1 MKSVCL
7 LELTSIQKMEK
18 ISQYW
23 WLRVPATDLATYAVN
38 ILKCV
43 LQSCFVLQI
52 VQQGSIVMMFQKTD
66 PDRIASLNL
75 INQSFGGEKDLRFP
89 FSDPM
94 QSTVVSY
101 LFSLALSI

>member
-1 MKSVCL
+1 
-7 LELTSIQKMEK
+7 MEK

-23 WLRVPATDLATYAVN
+23 WLRVPATNLATYAVN

-43 LQSCFVLQI
+43 LQFCFVLQT
-52 VQQGSIVMMFQKTD
+52 VQQGSIVLIFQKA
-66 PDRIASLNL
+66 PDRIASLQL
-75 INQSFGGEKDLRFP
+75 INQSCGGEEDLRFP